1 MLETKRL
8 RTGRR
13 KILRLYKTV
22 CAMLQMV
29 IVFFLFLFLVEYHS
43 FVILFYLLDNQL
55 VFLRLYHAYA

>member
-29 IVFFLFLFLVEYHS
+29 IVFFFFSFFVEYHS
-43 FVILFYLLDNQL
+43 FVILLYTIDNQYI
-55 VFLRLYHAYA
+55 FLRLYHAYA